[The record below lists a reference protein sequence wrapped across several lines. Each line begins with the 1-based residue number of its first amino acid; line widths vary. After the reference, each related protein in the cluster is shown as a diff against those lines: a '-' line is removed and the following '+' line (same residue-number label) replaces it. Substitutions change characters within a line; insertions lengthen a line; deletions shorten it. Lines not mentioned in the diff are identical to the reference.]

1 MRPKARTRDT
11 ETIKRL
17 TELLIQ
23 AAEPNRIIM
32 FGSQARGEAAA
43 DSDFDVMVVEEAV
56 SDRAAEMVRL
66 NRLLRSLDIPVDL
79 LAVSAE
85 KFNYWCDTPGNVI
98 SRRPPRVKSSMNM
111 KQRDQAR
118 LLLRKAAQDEALL
131 HEALTS
137 DQEYQNG

>member
-1 MRPKARTRDT
+1 MRPKARTRDA

-23 AAEPNRIIM
+23 AAKPNRIIM

>member
-1 MRPKARTRDT
+1 MRQKALTRDT
-11 ETIKRL
+11 ATIRRL
-17 TELLIQ
+17 TDLLI
-23 AAEPNRIIM
+23 ATARPNRIIM
-32 FGSQARGEAAA
+32 FGSQARGEAGE
-43 DSDFDVMVVEEAV
+43 DSDLDVMVVEEGV
-56 SDRAAEMVRL
+56 SDRVGEMVRL

-98 SRRPPRVKSSMNM
+98 SRGPPRVKSSMNM

>member
-1 MRPKARTRDT
+1 
-11 ETIKRL
+11 
-17 TELLIQ
+17 
-23 AAEPNRIIM
+23 
-32 FGSQARGEAAA
+32 
-43 DSDFDVMVVEEAV
+43 
-56 SDRAAEMVRL
+56 MVRL